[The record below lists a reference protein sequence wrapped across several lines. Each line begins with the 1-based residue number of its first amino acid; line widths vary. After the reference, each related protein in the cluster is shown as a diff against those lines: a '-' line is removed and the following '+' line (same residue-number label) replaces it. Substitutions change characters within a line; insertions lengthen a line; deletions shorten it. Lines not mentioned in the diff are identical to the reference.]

1 MYRAN
6 YRIKLIDEKEILFM
20 NNACFSS
27 LGIHINKLKYIDIYV
42 LKEYKCKD
50 NKVLISDSQIVEY
63 VNILN
68 DLGFDIT
75 YHGVIDYYKKV
86 NKPSNITDRFK
97 YFDPKSEDIL
107 LNQYKE
113 KPLVHLFRIHKKPY
127 YKASNMLAALTFI
140 RYMYENN
147 YNEVLKTF
155 FKFNKYK
162 SLNKYDFPAKFI
174 MAHIFNE
181 KVYAAGHSVMISL
194 YSYRISTIEEA
205 KEKINGNLTSVS
217 SIFASKNIKSTEEII
232 QTDKVLEKLKTN
244 KVVKS
249 FKEIYKMIQ
258 N

>member
-1 MYRAN
+1 
-6 YRIKLIDEKEILFM
+6 
-20 NNACFSS
+20 
-27 LGIHINKLKYIDIYV
+27 
-42 LKEYKCKD
+42 
-50 NKVLISDSQIVEY
+50 
-63 VNILN
+63 
-68 DLGFDIT
+68 
-75 YHGVIDYYKKV
+75 
-86 NKPSNITDRFK
+86 
-97 YFDPKSEDIL
+97 
-107 LNQYKE
+107 
-113 KPLVHLFRIHKKPY
+113 
-127 YKASNMLAALTFI
+127 
-140 RYMYENN
+140 
-147 YNEVLKTF
+147 
-155 FKFNKYK
+155 
-162 SLNKYDFPAKFI
+162 